1 MFDTNLTYMEKK
13 YIETSIQK
21 IIKDI
26 ASNNDE
32 QIVVDAYNDDL
43 FMRVRA
49 PFLDGKYNMKWMKHH
64 DFGFNESKNQ
74 TINNKNIHVFCVLIN
89 NESRIKIEHE
99 TIDMRSTFVYFKEQ
113 KDVDYIFI
121 NIPFYKKESVLLYI
135 ADVIMNMD

>member
-32 QIVVDAYNDDL
+32 QIVVDAYNDDI
-43 FMRVRA
+43 FMRVCA

-64 DFGFNESKNQ
+64 DFGFNESK
-74 TINNKNIHVFCVLIN
+74 
-89 NESRIKIEHE
+89 IKQSI
-99 TIDMRSTFVYFKEQ
+99 TKTFTCFA
-113 KDVDYIFI
+113 F
-121 NIPFYKKESVLLYI
+121 SS
-135 ADVIMNMD
+135 IMNLESKSNVKRLICVQHLSTSKNKRMLTTFLSTSRSIKKKVFFSILQM